1 VRLASVGVRVVG
13 REREVVRHLTEEELD
28 RLQSETDSIKE
39 YKRLTFLK
47 RLYDGAALAAAA
59 ENIVPC

>member
-1 VRLASVGVRVVG
+1 MK
-13 REREVVRHLTEEELD
+13 HLTEEELD

-47 RLYDGAALAAAA
+47 RFYDGAALAAA
-59 ENIVPC
+59 ENIGVSQGTASNWVT